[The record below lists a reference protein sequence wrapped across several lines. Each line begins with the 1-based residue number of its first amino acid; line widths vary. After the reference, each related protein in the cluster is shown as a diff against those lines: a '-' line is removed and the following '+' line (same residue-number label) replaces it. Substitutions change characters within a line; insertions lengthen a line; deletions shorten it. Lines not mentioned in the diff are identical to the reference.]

1 MNSNKIKK
9 TPEEII
15 FNIIA
20 LTLCTLF
27 ALACI
32 LPILYTVSGSFTS
45 NIAISDGL
53 KLIPA
58 EFSLEGYKMIFMA
71 PERMIQAYWITILL
85 VIFGTALGLLV
96 TTITAYVLYRKDFRY
111 RSFVSFFFFF
121 TTLFSGGA
129 VPGYVLTCALN
140 LRDTFLVLLLSGFF
154 SVMNMIIM
162 RTYFTG
168 NVPLSLVESA
178 KIDGADDFRIYWNI
192 VLPAATPILATV
204 GLLTAL
210 GYWNNWS
217 TARIYISTPE
227 LYPLQYYLYKVF
239 DSAQLQRQLAEIGQ
253 ADLATL
259 PTETYKMAMTVFT
272 MGPVVLF
279 YPFVQKYFVSGVT
292 IGAVKG

>member
-1 MNSNKIKK
+1 MKK
-9 TPEEII
+9 TTEEII

-20 LTLCTLF
+20 LTLCTIF

-53 KLIPA
+53 RLIPK
-58 EFSLEGYKMIFMA
+58 EFSLEGYRMIFLA
-71 PERMIQAYWITILL
+71 PEKMLRAYGVTILL
-85 VIFGTALGLLV
+85 VIFGTILGLA
-96 TTITAYVLYRKDFRY
+96 TTTATSYVLYRKDFKY
-111 RSFVSFFFFF
+111 RGFVSFFFFF
-121 TTLFSGGA
+121 TTLFSGGQ
-129 VPGYVLTCALN
+129 VPGYVLACALG
-140 LRDTFLVLLLSGFF
+140 LRDTFTVLLISGFF

-168 NVPLSLVESA
+168 NIPLSLVESA
-178 KIDGADDFRIYWNI
+178 KIDGANDLRIYWSI
-192 VLPAATPILATV
+192 VLPAATPILATI

-210 GYWNNWS
+210 GYWNGWS
-217 TARIYISTPE
+217 TARIYISNPN

-239 DSAQLQRQLAEIGQ
+239 DEAQAQRDLVEVGQ
-253 ADLATL
+253 ADLATI